1 VQPATLQVRLSAVF
15 PRGHPRAQEE
25 RERRVKEAGALL
37 QVTVERLSRSCPPEL
52 IGKAARDD
60 LLDLKPCLEGA
71 LAALEDIE
79 RHRNLNDGEL
89 AQRRAFR
96 MVLVATR

>member
-1 VQPATLQVRLSAVF
+1 VVF
-15 PRGHPRAQEE
+15 PRGHSRGQEE
-25 RERRVKEAGALL
+25 RERRVKEASALL

-52 IGKAARDD
+52 LGEAAHDV
-60 LLDLKPCLEGA
+60 LLDLKPYLEGA

-79 RHRNLNDGEL
+79 RQRNLTDEEL

-96 MVLVATR
+96 IVLVVTR

>member
-1 VQPATLQVRLSAVF
+1 MVF
-15 PRGHPRAQEE
+15 PRGKEE

-37 QVTVERLSRSCPPEL
+37 QVTVERLSRSCPPEW
-52 IGKAARDD
+52 IGDAARDD
-60 LLDLKPCLEGA
+60 LLELKPFLVEA

-79 RHRNLNDGEL
+79 RQRNLTDGEL

-96 MVLVATR
+96 MVLVVTR

>member
-1 VQPATLQVRLSAVF
+1 VRLSVVF
-15 PRGHPRAQEE
+15 PGGQEE

-37 QVTVERLSRSCPPEL
+37 QVTVQRLSRSCPPEL
-52 IGKAARDD
+52 IVKAARDD
-60 LLDLKPCLEGA
+60 LLDLKPYLVEA

-79 RHRNLNDGEL
+79 RQRMLTDGEL

-96 MVLVATR
+96 IVLVVTR